1 MKVSHI
7 IIGMA
12 ATLGLAACDFTDL
25 TPTDKVGDGE
35 IKTDV
40 STLKQ
45 SLNGVYSKA
54 SWTVTIGSTATL
66 SDDVIKGGQNGGA
79 HDDSYKWTYSA
90 STGDHNDLWSSYYS
104 VIAEA
109 NTCLENAEGVK
120 AETEADKKE
129 LNDIKGNAIFLRS
142 YYYFDL
148 LRFFA
153 DFGDKS
159 SYGVPYTDKPVLLE
173 TLGRNSVEECF
184 ASLAADL
191 TTAVSLLGN
200 EHPQNDGYASKDAAR
215 ALLARIYLYAKDYDK
230 AYAMAK
236 TVLDANPIA
245 TIGEYPALW
254 TDGTTKEVLFS
265 LNRTSKDEKLGEIF
279 FWGDNSSLFE
289 AAPSFIASFDAS
301 DTRLRLF
308 VDDGVDRDGT
318 PVKRIIKHKGATD
331 NVGLVNEKLLRS
343 SEMLLIMA
351 EAKAQTDIA
360 EGNRLLNQLRQE
372 RISGW
377 QPAAYQSKAELL
389 GQIQL
394 ERRHELCFEGHRW
407 FDLRRWDMPIVKT
420 EIGKTLDVG
429 DFHRLMPIPKS
440 ELEANA
446 VIAQQQNNGY

>member
-1 MKVSHI
+1 MKLSHI

-12 ATLGLAACDFTDL
+12 AAMGLAACDFTDL

-40 STLKQ
+40 STLRQ

-66 SDDVIKGGQNGGA
+66 SDDVIKGGQNGGV

-109 NTCLENAEGVK
+109 NTCLENAEDVK
-120 AETEADKKE
+120 AETEADRQA
-129 LNDIKGNAIFLRS
+129 LDDIRGNAMFLRS

-153 DFGDKS
+153 DFNDKS
-159 SYGVPYTDKPVLLE
+159 SYGIPYTDRPVILE
-173 TLGRNSVEECF
+173 TLGRNSVDECF
-184 ASLAADL
+184 TALVADL
-191 TTAVSLLGN
+191 TTAISLLRN

-215 ALLARIYLYAKDYDK
+215 ALLARIYLYAKDYDR
-230 AYAMAK
+230 AYTMAK
-236 TVLDANPIA
+236 AVLDANPIA

-254 TDGTTKEVLFS
+254 TDNTTREVLFS
-265 LNRTSKDEKLGEIF
+265 LNRTAKDEKLGEVF

-289 AAPSFIASFDAS
+289 AAPSLIASFDAR
-301 DTRLRLF
+301 DIRLKLF
-308 VDDGVDRDGT
+308 VDDGVDRDGV
-318 PVKRIIKHKGATD
+318 PVKRVIKHKGATD
-331 NVGLVNEKLLRS
+331 NVGLVNEKMLRS

-351 EAKAQTDIA
+351 EAKAHTDLSEA
-360 EGNRLLNQLRQE
+360 NRLLNQLRQE
-372 RISGW
+372 RIEGW
-377 QPAAYQSKAELL
+377 QATTYASTYELL
-389 GQIQL
+389 GQIQM

-407 FDLRRWDMPIVKT
+407 FDLRRWQLPIVKAD
-420 EIGKTLDVG
+420 IGKTLDV
-429 DFHRLMPIPKS
+429 DDYHRLMPIPKS
-440 ELEANA
+440 EMEANA
-446 VIAQQQNNGY
+446 VIAKQQNNGY